1 MQSFFMSAAVPLAAG
16 FLYLLVAG
24 YLELK
29 TYRVPNKLTYAA
41 IGLALAFALV
51 AGVIAPER
59 SGSIGSALLGMLLGG
74 AILIPFYA
82 KGILGAG
89 CVKAQAACGA
99 WIGAGLAITT
109 CLKFVLIAT
118 IVAAIVGAVCFAV
131 TYAKRKREA
140 LRPYPSADLETREQ
154 GFSLLMHA
162 QLPLSVGTMLGV
174 IVATLV

>member
-1 MQSFFMSAAVPLAAG
+1 MQSIFMSPATPLAAG

-24 YLELK
+24 YFELK

-41 IGLALAFALV
+41 IGLAFLFALV
-51 AGVIAPER
+51 AGVVAPER

-99 WIGAGLAITT
+99 WIGAGCAAAT
-109 CLKFVLIAT
+109 CFKIVLIAT
-118 IVAAIVGAVCFAV
+118 IVAAVVGAVCFAV
-131 TYAKRKREA
+131 TYAKRKRQTQTQ
-140 LRPYPSADLETREQ
+140 PSIDDESSKSN
-154 GFSLLMHA
+154 FSLLMHA
-162 QLPLSVGTMLGV
+162 QLPLSLGTMLGV
-174 IVATLV
+174 IVATLF